1 MMLQPKI
8 ARNFLS
14 IVLFVDYNQ
23 QLILSF
29 VLWKKQFLKIN
40 T

>member
-1 MMLQPKI
+1 MMLQSKI
-8 ARNFLS
+8 VTNFLS

-23 QLILSF
+23 QLVLSF